1 MKTRN
6 FHRMNASMA
15 VAASIAA
22 ILLLGMFP
30 VFADE
35 NEQVSRL
42 YKQGNLNKAL
52 EQADAYLAAHPKDA
66 QMRFQ
71 KGLILTEQNRT
82 ADAIKV
88 FSALS
93 EDYPELPEPYNN
105 LAVLYASQGHYDK
118 AKTALEMAIRTHPSY
133 STAHVNLGD
142 IYAKM
147 ASQAYG
153 KALQIDKGNTTAQTK
168 LAMIKDLFTSSIA
181 SGRQTASAIPGGVAP
196 TVTEEIGEK
205 VPEKTAEKTSGKIPE
220 KTAGKNRE
228 QQTQQASEKS
238 SAAEKPVAEK
248 TPPADDSANVL
259 AAVSAWAKAW
269 SDKDADEYLAFYSSN
284 FHTPRGTSR
293 AAWEK
298 LRKERI
304 DKPKSIHVS
313 IIHPTVN
320 FGDATH
326 ARVSFKQSYHSDA
339 IKSTTSKTL
348 EMVKVGEKWLIQQES
363 VGK

>member
-6 FHRMNASMA
+6 FHRMNAPLA
-15 VAASIAA
+15 IAASFAA
-22 ILLLGMFP
+22 MLLLGLFP
-30 VFADE
+30 AFADE
-35 NEQVSRL
+35 NEEVSRL
-42 YKQGNLNKAL
+42 YKQGSLSKAL
-52 EQADAYLAAHPKDA
+52 EQADAYLASHPKDA

-82 ADAIKV
+82 ADAIRI

-153 KALQIDKGNTTAQTK
+153 KALQLDKGNTTAQTK
-168 LAMIKDLFTSSIA
+168 LAMIKDLFTSSR
-181 SGRQTASAIPGGVAP
+181 SRGNQTASVISNGGVAP
-196 TVTEEIGEK
+196 TVTEEIAEK
-205 VPEKTAEKTSGKIPE
+205 APEKPSGNISE
-220 KTAGKNRE
+220 KTAGKTRE
-228 QQTQQASEKS
+228 QQAPEKPS
-238 SAAEKPVAEK
+238 HAEKPAPEK
-248 TPPADDSANVL
+248 HPPADDSDKVL
-259 AAVSAWAKAW
+259 ETVTAWVKAW
-269 SDKDADEYLAFYSSN
+269 SDKDAAGYLAFYSSN
-284 FHTPRGTSR
+284 FQPPRGASR

-320 FGDATH
+320 FSDATH
-326 ARVSFKQSYHSDA
+326 AKVSFKQSYHSDTV
-339 IKSTTSKTL
+339 KSTTAKTL

>member
-1 MKTRN
+1 
-6 FHRMNASMA
+6 MNARRTIASS
-15 VAASIAA
+15 VAAM
-22 ILLLGMFP
+22 LLLGVP
-30 VFADE
+30 SAFADE
-35 NEQVSRL
+35 NEEVSRL
-42 YKQGNLNKAL
+42 YKQGSLSKAL
-52 EQADAYLAAHPKDA
+52 EQADAYLASHPRDA

-82 ADAIKV
+82 ADAIRI
-88 FSALS
+88 FSSLS

-105 LAVLYASQGHYDK
+105 LAVLYASQGNYDK

-168 LAMIKDLFTSSIA
+168 LAMIKDLFSS
-181 SGRQTASAIPGGVAP
+181 SRSRGSQTASAIPGGVAP

-205 VPEKTAEKTSGKIPE
+205 APEKSTDKTSGKIPE
-220 KTAGKNRE
+220 KKAEKPRE
-228 QQTQQASEKS
+228 QQAPEKPS
-238 SAAEKPVAEK
+238 IAEKPAPEK
-248 TPPADDSANVL
+248 SAPADDSDKVL
-259 AAVSAWAKAW
+259 EAVTAWAKAW
-269 SDKDADEYLAFYSSN
+269 SDKDAAGYLAFYSSN
-284 FHTPRGTSR
+284 FQPPRGTSR
-293 AAWEK
+293 TAWEK

-313 IIHPTVN
+313 IIHPTVS
-320 FGDATH
+320 FGDPTH
-326 ARVSFKQSYHSDA
+326 AKVSFKQSYHSDA